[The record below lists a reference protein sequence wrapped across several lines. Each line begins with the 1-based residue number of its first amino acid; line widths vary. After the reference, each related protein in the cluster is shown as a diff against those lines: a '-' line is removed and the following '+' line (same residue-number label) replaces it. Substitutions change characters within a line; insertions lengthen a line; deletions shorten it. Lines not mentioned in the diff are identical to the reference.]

1 MDKKEEYKLLID
13 TATLAGKLM
22 LENGAEIYRV
32 EDTIRRMLA
41 VSGLKTGESY
51 VTNTGI
57 MVNLDDPSVDSM
69 TVIRRISSR
78 NMDLNMISLVNNI
91 SREFCAGNMD
101 LKEAFHE
108 LKHLDGR
115 QYSKLMIDL
124 SIVGVAGFFALVFGG
139 GFRDAIT
146 AGVDGAL
153 IALMLRFSKRLRLNG
168 FIETVLCSVVLAAGA
183 VLMAETF
190 GHISSD
196 KVIISAIM
204 PIVPG
209 AAFTTA
215 IRDILQGDYV
225 AGGAKALEA
234 FVKVAAIVVGVGLGM
249 ICTGGV
255 RL

>member
-41 VSGLKTGESY
+41 VSRLKTGESY

-183 VLMAETF
+183 VLMAET
-190 GHISSD
+190 GTSVRTRSS
-196 KVIISAIM
+196 S
-204 PIVPG
+204 
-209 AAFTTA
+209 
-215 IRDILQGDYV
+215 
-225 AGGAKALEA
+225 
-234 FVKVAAIVVGVGLGM
+234 
-249 ICTGGV
+249 V
-255 RL
+255 RLCPSYPELHLPRRSGTSCRETMWRAGQKPWKRLLRWRRSW

>member
-57 MVNLDDPSVDSM
+57 MVTLDDPSMDSM

-78 NMDLNMISLVNNI
+78 NMDLNKISIVNNI
-91 SREFCAGNMD
+91 SREFCDGKIG
-101 LKEAFHE
+101 LKKAFHD
-108 LKHLDGR
+108 LKHLDAR
-115 QYSKLMIDL
+115 QYGALLVDV

-139 GFRDAIT
+139 SFRDAM
-146 AGVDGAL
+146 AAAVDGVF
-153 IALMLRFSKRLRLNG
+153 IALVLRLSKKLGFNG
-168 FIETVLCSVVLAAGA
+168 FIETVLCSIVLAAGA
-183 VLMAETF
+183 MIMAETF
-190 GHISSD
+190 GKISSD

-234 FVKVAAIVVGVGLGM
+234 FVKVVAIVVGVGLGM

>member
-41 VSGLKTGESY
+41 VSRLKTGESY

-153 IALMLRFSKRLRLNG
+153 IALMLRFSKRLRRSG
-168 FIETVLCSVVLAAGA
+168 TSVR
-183 VLMAETF
+183 TR
-190 GHISSD
+190 SS
-196 KVIISAIM
+196 S
-204 PIVPG
+204 
-209 AAFTTA
+209 
-215 IRDILQGDYV
+215 
-225 AGGAKALEA
+225 
-234 FVKVAAIVVGVGLGM
+234 
-249 ICTGGV
+249 V
-255 RL
+255 RLCPSYPELHLPRRSGTSCRETMWRAGQKPWKRLLRWRRSW

>member
-41 VSGLKTGESY
+41 VSRLKTGESY

-91 SREFCAGNMD
+91 SREFCAGKMD

-190 GHISSD
+190 GH